1 MKTKAG
7 YETNGD
13 YIKFK
18 SGFTD
23 NWNVETENE
32 VKHFKTENE
41 ADMHIITKIV
51 GCEKAYPTCQ
61 YYKSQQE
68 GCNNCLFGFNSNCSN
83 SLTSS
88 VVGSKI

>member
-18 SGFTD
+18 SGFTGS
-23 NWNVETENE
+23 WNVETENKME
-32 VKHFKTENE
+32 HFKTEYE

-51 GCEKAYPTCQ
+51 GCEKAYPTCKH
-61 YYKSQQE
+61 YKVQQD

-83 SLTSS
+83 SRTGA
-88 VVGSKI
+88 VDGV

>member
-18 SGFTD
+18 SGFTGS
-23 NWNVETENE
+23 WNVETENKME
-32 VKHFKTENE
+32 HFKTEYE

-51 GCEKAYPTCQ
+51 GCEKAYPTCKH
-61 YYKSQQE
+61 YKEQKD

-83 SLTSS
+83 SRTGA
-88 VVGSKI
+88 VDGV

>member
-18 SGFTD
+18 SGFTGS
-23 NWNVETENE
+23 WNVETENKME
-32 VKHFKTENE
+32 HFKTEDE

-51 GCEKAYPTCQ
+51 GCEKAYPTCKH
-61 YYKSQQE
+61 YKVQQE
-68 GCNNCLFGFNSNCSN
+68 GCNNCLYGFNSNCSN
-83 SLTSS
+83 SRTGA
-88 VVGSKI
+88 VAGV